1 MSRGANTRKATELTD
16 DLCYLPA
23 AEALRLFRAG
33 ELSPVELMQAVIDR
47 AETVEPTINAF
58 ADTRY
63 EQALAQARAA
73 ADAYAARGGQ
83 PRPLEGLPVA
93 VKEEAP
99 IEGQLNTLGS
109 MPLRDVVADHTA
121 VFVQRILDAGGI
133 VHARTTTPEFSCAP
147 VTWTKLWGV
156 SRNPWQTSYS
166 PGGSSGGSAAAL
178 AAGSTTLATGSDIG
192 GSIRIPSSFCG
203 VVGFKPPYGRVP
215 EVEVFNLDHYC
226 HEGPMARTVAD
237 CALLEN
243 VIAGPHG
250 SDVASLR
257 PKLEIPSELAP
268 VTDLRLAYAPDLG
281 CYRVDDDVAANTEA
295 AADRLRE
302 AGATVEEVTLPWR
315 LEMISR
321 AARIH
326 FGMIFGP
333 SVREIYAQS
342 ADQLTTYARHFVA
355 EADQIG
361 KDDFIAGLELE
372 GQIYAPLGSLLDEYD
387 ALICPT
393 FAVPALPAEYEVDDP
408 VIVNGQPTADWLDV
422 MMTLPFNIASRC
434 PVLSVPS
441 GRSRDGVPTGLAIVG
456 KTYDDV
462 TAFRVAAAHE
472 ARFPWL
478 DQPSRR
484 PAL

>member
-1 MSRGANTRKATELTD
+1 MT
-16 DLCYLPA
+16 DLCYLSA
-23 AEALRLFRAG
+23 ADALRLFRAR
-33 ELSPVELMQAVIDR
+33 ELSPVELLEALIAR
-47 AETVEPTINAF
+47 AEAVEPSINAF
-58 ADTRY
+58 AATHY

-73 ADAYAARGGQ
+73 EARYAGRGEA
-83 PRPLEGLPVA
+83 PRPLEGLAVA

-99 IEGQLNTLGS
+99 IAGQLNTLGS
-109 MPLRDVVADHTA
+109 VPLRDLVASQTA
-121 VFVQRILDAGGI
+121 VFVQRIIDAGGI

-156 SRNPWQTSYS
+156 TRNPWHTGYS
-166 PGGSSGGSAAAL
+166 PGGSSGGSGASL
-178 AAGSTTLATGSDIG
+178 AAGTTTLATGSDIG

-243 VIAGPHG
+243 VIAGPDP

-257 PKLEIPSELAP
+257 PKLEIPADLAP
-268 VTDLRLAYAPDLG
+268 VRGMRIALSPDLG
-281 CYRVDDDVAANTEA
+281 CYEVDADVAANTAA
-295 AADRLRE
+295 AADRLRA
-302 AGATVEEVTLPWR
+302 AGAVVEEVALPWQ
-315 LEMISR
+315 LDMIR
-321 AARIH
+321 QAALIH

-333 SVREIYAQS
+333 SIREIYEAS
-342 ADQLTTYARHFVA
+342 ADELTSYARHLVTDSDA
-355 EADQIG
+355 VS
-361 KDDFIAGLELE
+361 KDDFITGLNLE
-372 GQIYAPLGSLLDEYD
+372 GRIYAPLGALLEEFD

-393 FAVPALPAEYEVDDP
+393 FALPALPAEYDVGDP
-408 VIVNGQPTADWLDV
+408 IAVNGRACAEWTDV

-441 GRSRDGVPTGLAIVG
+441 GRSREGVPTGLSVVAR
-456 KTYDDV
+456 TYDDV

-472 ARFPWL
+472 RAFPWL
-478 DQPSRR
+478 DEPARR